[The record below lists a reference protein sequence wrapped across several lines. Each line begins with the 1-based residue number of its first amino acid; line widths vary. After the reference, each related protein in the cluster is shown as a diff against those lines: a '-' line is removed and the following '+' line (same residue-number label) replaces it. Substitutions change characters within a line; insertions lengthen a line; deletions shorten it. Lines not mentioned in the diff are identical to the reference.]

1 MTNKPTIR
9 TIMINA
15 NDAHRAVAFW
25 SSFLQLPAG
34 EEEMGPFTFFKRK
47 EGEGFS
53 MAIQKS
59 ETPLSPNSAIHVDIA
74 VADLDQA
81 ENLINQLGGKVTKKI
96 VLDGG
101 FEYRVAEDTEGN
113 HFCIFVEAA

>member
-1 MTNKPTIR
+1 MSKKPTIR

-15 NDAHRAVAFW
+15 DDAHRAVAFW
-25 SSFLQLPAG
+25 SAFLQLPPG
-34 EEEMGPFTFFKRK
+34 EEEMGPFTFFKRH

-74 VADLDQA
+74 VADLDEA
-81 ENLINQLGGKVTKKI
+81 ENLIIELGGRVTKKVI
-96 VLDGG
+96 LDGG